1 MEYLDSRKKRRV
13 PSIVREIESDEC
25 HLAMFWESPYVRL
38 RDKIVYLQSEEGRE
52 LYFLHK

>member
-38 RDKIVYLQSEEGRE
+38 RDKVVYLQSEEGRE